1 LKIKIYQQH
10 TSFKD
15 KLEKTRILVSV
26 FLLTVLSLL
35 SISFLFSDVNVI
47 EVRADFNGDGK
58 MNLLLAYQ
66 AKI

>member
-26 FLLTVLSLL
+26 FLLTVYHNYQFLSYSLMSMSL
-35 SISFLFSDVNVI
+35 
-47 EVRADFNGDGK
+47 R
-58 MNLLLAYQ
+58 
-66 AKI
+66 